1 MADRRS
7 AGELE
12 RLLQEAIQ
20 RAEDAERERQDERQ
34 RAEKERQRAEKE
46 WQRAEKERQRA
57 EDAERERQDE
67 RQRADASE
75 EETRRT
81 TIEEYITACHTS
93 VYSRFTIETDPK
105 LSSRGSITNPRNKW
119 CPKNLQ
125 PWTDFIHEQR
135 LTFGILNDTF
145 PIDSRVFENRAFLA
159 GLGDRVSRRRI
170 ADEKSLEYFL
180 HNSVEDPVRV
190 IIEQLKEVET
200 VTAVFEIGDGIVF
213 ENHPHALGD
222 TAEEVVERETR
233 ATPQTPDHG
242 RDLNQLRPDQI
253 CVTRSNNEPFAP
265 STMVYISEYKSPC
278 KLTVQHL
285 RIGLRPMDIYKEVV
299 NRKTIPT
306 SVDPDALF
314 RYHAERLTA
323 SAITQTYHYMIE
335 SGLEYGNL
343 TIGEA
348 IVFLKIDWSEPET
361 LLYHLAEPKHEVSAH
376 PDSFH
381 ICTAVGQYLAFT
393 LMALGSPGEQHE
405 HGQEERRRVM
415 NNLKT
420 WAEDFETT
428 LRSIP
433 ENERSASS
441 EHSPDY
447 QPTTYTDVERSP
459 YFLRRRRR
467 RAAEPQTDEI
477 SSRRDDRREPSDDE
491 STRPPDTPTPTGRS
505 TGQASR
511 RSQRLA
517 RRPREGS
524 HQQGRQYC
532 TQKCLLGL
540 VRGDFLDPKCPNA
553 AYHCKNSLT
562 HARHP
567 ISHSK
572 WLALLREQLEQSLD
586 DGITRLEQ
594 SGARGALFKVTLLA
608 YDYTFLAKGT
618 VEAFITDLVHE
629 AAVYGRLSRLQGRD
643 VPIFLG
649 AIDLRPMNKVYYYFH
664 RVYVVH
670 MTFLS
675 WGGDSLVDALKSG
688 DAPKNLQNM
697 LITSLRA
704 MYQEGV
710 IHRDVRLENMLFNR
724 EVNRVMMIDFE
735 RASLLEPPRLPLAQL
750 VPNKRKQRSEE
761 RECKNMAALSRNAR
775 WASRWF
781 SEDVINARMVFRDLA
796 SPYGIAK

>member
-1 MADRRS
+1 MT
-7 AGELE
+7 
-12 RLLQEAIQ
+12 
-20 RAEDAERERQDERQ
+20 
-34 RAEKERQRAEKE
+34 
-46 WQRAEKERQRA
+46 
-57 EDAERERQDE
+57 
-67 RQRADASE
+67 AS
-75 EETRRT
+75 
-81 TIEEYITACHTS
+81 HTS
-93 VYSRFTIETDPK
+93 VFSKFTIETDPK

-119 CPKNLQ
+119 CPKSLQ
-125 PWTDFIHEQR
+125 PWDEFINEQR
-135 LTFGILNDTF
+135 LTFGRLNDSF

-159 GLGDRVSRRRI
+159 GLGDRVSQRRI

-190 IIEQLKEVET
+190 IIRKLGEVEQ

-222 TAEEVVERETR
+222 TAEEVVERESP
-233 ATPQTPDHG
+233 ATPRTPDHG

-253 CVTRSNNEPFAP
+253 CVTRSSNEPSAP
-265 STMVYISEYKSPC
+265 NTMVYISEYKSPC
-278 KLTVQHL
+278 KLTAQHL
-285 RIGLRPMDIYKEVV
+285 RIGLRKMDIYKEVV

-306 SVDPDALF
+306 PKDPDALF

-348 IVFLKIDWSEPET
+348 TVFLKIDWNEPET
-361 LLYHLAEPKHEVSAH
+361 LLYHLAEPKYEVSAH
-376 PDSFH
+376 PDNSH
-381 ICTAVGQYLAFT
+381 MWTAVGQYLAFT

-447 QPTTYTDVERSP
+447 QPTTYNGVERSP
-459 YFLRRRRR
+459 YLLCRRRR
-467 RAAEPQTDEI
+467 RASEPQIDEI
-477 SSRRDDRREPSDDE
+477 LSRRDDRREPSDDE
-491 STRPPDTPTPTGRS
+491 STRPPDTPTPAGRS

-517 RRPREGS
+517 SRPRGDS

-540 VRGDFLDPKCPNA
+540 VRGDCLDPKCPNIA
-553 AYHCKNSLT
+553 LHCSNRPT
-562 HARHP
+562 QTCHP
-567 ISHSK
+567 VSHSK
-572 WLALLREQLEQSLD
+572 WLALLQEQLERSLD
-586 DGITRLEQ
+586 EGITRLRQ
-594 SGARGALFKVTLLA
+594 GGSRGVLFKVTLLA
-608 YDYTFLAKGT
+608 YGYTFISKGT
-618 VEAFITDLVHE
+618 VRAFVSDLTHE
-629 AAVYGRLSRLQGRD
+629 AAVYDRLSPLQGRN
-643 VPIFLG
+643 VPVFLG
-649 AIDLRPMNKVYYYFH
+649 AIDLRSINKIYYYFH

-670 MTFLS
+670 MALLS
-675 WGGDSLVDALKSG
+675 WGGDGLIDAWESS
-688 DAPKNLQNM
+688 DAPKNLENM
-697 LITSLRA
+697 AVASLRA
-704 MYQEGV
+704 MHQKGV
-710 IHRDVRLENMLFNR
+710 IHRDGRLENMLFNR
-724 EVNRVMMIDFE
+724 EVNSVMMIDFE
-735 RASLLEPPRLPLAQL
+735 MASLVEPPRLPLAQL

-761 RECKNMAALSRNAR
+761 RERKNACVAR
-775 WASRWF
+775 RASRGF
-781 SEDVINARMVFRDLA
+781 SEDILNVSVVFQDLA

>member
-1 MADRRS
+1 MQRENGKTNVDVPKSNGNAPKMLRGNGKTNDNALRRS
-7 AGELE
+7 DSALMHQ
-12 RLLQEAIQ
+12 RKRHDSRQSKNTSPPAIN
-20 RAEDAERERQDERQ
+20 
-34 RAEKERQRAEKE
+34 
-46 WQRAEKERQRA
+46 
-57 EDAERERQDE
+57 
-67 RQRADASE
+67 
-75 EETRRT
+75 
-81 TIEEYITACHTS
+81 
-93 VYSRFTIETDPK
+93 PK

-159 GLGDRVSRRRI
+159 GLGDRVSQRRI

-190 IIEQLKEVET
+190 IIQQLKEVET
-200 VTAVFEIGDGIVF
+200 VTAAFEIGDGIVF

-222 TAEEVVERETR
+222 TAEEVVERETL
-233 ATPQTPDHG
+233 ATPRTPDHG

-265 STMVYISEYKSPC
+265 STMIYISEYKSPC

-306 SVDPDALF
+306 SVYPDALF

-348 IVFLKIDWSEPET
+348 TVFLKIDWNEPET
-361 LLYHLAEPKHEVSAH
+361 LLYHLAEPKYEVSAH

-405 HGQEERRRVM
+405 HGQDERRRVM

-447 QPTTYTDVERSP
+447 EPTTYNGIERSP
-459 YFLRRRRR
+459 YHLRRRRR
-467 RAAEPQTDEI
+467 RAAEPQIDEI

-517 RRPREGS
+517 NRPRGDS
-524 HQQGRQYC
+524 HQQGRQCC

-540 VRGDFLDPKCPNA
+540 VRGGFLDPKCPNIA
-553 AYHCKNSLT
+553 LHCSNRPT
-562 HARHP
+562 QACHP
-567 ISHSK
+567 VSHNK
-572 WLALLREQLEQSLD
+572 WLALLREQLKRSLD
-586 DGITRLEQ
+586 EGITRLRQ
-594 SGARGALFKVTLLA
+594 GGSRGVLFKITLLA
-608 YDYTFLAKGT
+608 YGYTFLGKGT
-618 VEAFITDLVHE
+618 VRAFISDLTHE
-629 AAVYGRLSRLQGRD
+629 AVVYDRLSPLQGRN
-643 VPIFLG
+643 VPVFLG
-649 AIDLRPMNKVYYYFH
+649 AIDLRSINKVYYYFH

-670 MTFLS
+670 MTLLS
-675 WGGDSLVDALKSG
+675 WDGDGLIDAWKSG

-697 LITSLRA
+697 AIASLRA
-704 MYQEGV
+704 MHQEGV
-710 IHRDVRLENMLFNR
+710 VHRDGRLENMLFNR

-735 RASLLEPPRLPLAQL
+735 RASLVQPPSLPLAQL

-761 RECKNMAALSRNAR
+761 RESKKAVVLSCNAHR
-775 WASRWF
+775 ASSGF
-781 SEDVINARMVFRDLA
+781 SEDSINARMVFRDLA

>member
-1 MADRRS
+1 MADRKS

-20 RAEDAERERQDERQ
+20 RAEDAERKRQQERQRADDAERERQEERQRADDAERERQEERQ
-34 RAEKERQRAEKE
+34 RAEKERQRA
-46 WQRAEKERQRA
+46 
-57 EDAERERQDE
+57 
-67 RQRADASE
+67 DASE
-75 EETRRT
+75 EATRPT

-93 VYSRFTIETDPK
+93 VFSRFTIKTDPK

-125 PWTDFIHEQR
+125 PWTDFILEQR
-135 LTFGILNDTF
+135 LTFGILHDTF

-159 GLGDRVSRRRI
+159 GLGDRISQRRI
-170 ADEKSLEYFL
+170 TDEKSLEYFF

-190 IIEQLKEVET
+190 IIQQLKEVKT
-200 VTAVFEIGDGIVF
+200 VTAAFKIGDGIVF

-222 TAEEVVERETR
+222 TAEEVVERETP
-233 ATPQTPDHG
+233 ATPRTPDHG

-253 CVTRSNNEPFAP
+253 CVTRSSNEASAL

-278 KLTVQHL
+278 KLTAQHL
-285 RIGLRPMDIYKEVV
+285 RIGLRKMDIHKEVV

-306 SVDPDALF
+306 SMDPDGLF

-348 IVFLKIDWSEPET
+348 TVFLKIDWNEPET
-361 LLYHLAEPKHEVSAH
+361 LLYHLAEPKYEVSAH

-393 LMALGSPGEQHE
+393 LIALGSPGEQHE
-405 HGQEERRRVM
+405 HGQEERQRAM

-441 EHSPDY
+441 EYSPDY
-447 QPTTYTDVERSP
+447 EPTTYSEFERSP
-459 YFLRRRRR
+459 CLPRRRRR
-467 RAAEPQTDEI
+467 RVAEPQIDETP
-477 SSRRDDRREPSDDE
+477 SRRDDRREPSDDE
-491 STRPPDTPTPTGRS
+491 STRPPDTPTPAGRS

-511 RSQRLA
+511 QSQRLA
-517 RRPREGS
+517 NRSRGDS

-540 VRGDFLDPKCPNA
+540 VRGGSLDPRCPNIA
-553 AYHCKNSLT
+553 LHCSNRPT
-562 HARHP
+562 QACHP
-567 ISHSK
+567 VSHSK
-572 WLALLREQLEQSLD
+572 WLALLQEQLKRSLD
-586 DGITRLEQ
+586 EGITRLRQ
-594 SGARGALFKVTLLA
+594 GGSRGVLFKVTLLA
-608 YDYTFLAKGT
+608 YGYTFLSKGT
-618 VEAFITDLVHE
+618 VRAFVSDLTHE
-629 AAVYGRLSRLQGRD
+629 AAVYDRLSPLQGRN
-643 VPIFLG
+643 VPVFLG
-649 AIDLRPMNKVYYYFH
+649 AIDLRSINKVYYYFH

-670 MTFLS
+670 MTLLS
-675 WGGDSLVDALKSG
+675 WGGDGLIDAWESS
-688 DAPKNLQNM
+688 DAPKNLEKM
-697 LITSLRA
+697 AIASLRA
-704 MYQEGV
+704 THQDGV

-724 EVNRVMMIDFE
+724 EVNTVMMIDFE
-735 RASLLEPPRLPLAQL
+735 RASLVQPPKLPLAQL
-750 VPNKRKQRSEE
+750 VPNKRKRMAEG
-761 RECKNMAALSRNAR
+761 REKKAVTLSKSAQT
-775 WASRWF
+775 SRGF
-781 SEDVINARMVFRDLA
+781 SEDIANARMVFWDLA